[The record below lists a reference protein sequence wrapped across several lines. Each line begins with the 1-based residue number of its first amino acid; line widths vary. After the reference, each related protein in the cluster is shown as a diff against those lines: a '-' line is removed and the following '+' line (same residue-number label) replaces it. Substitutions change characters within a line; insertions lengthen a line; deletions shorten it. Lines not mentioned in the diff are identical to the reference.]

1 MDVVQQIE
9 QKIKNLL
16 QDRRDLRAQVAN
28 FNQQR
33 ASESQALTNLE
44 LRVTQ
49 LQEHHDKLKAKE
61 THLQSVIEALEQER
75 EQTKGQLQ
83 QLLRAFE
90 ELS

>member
-16 QDRRDLRAQVAN
+16 QDRRELRAQVAN

-44 LRVTQ
+44 QRVTQ
-49 LQEHHDKLKAKE
+49 LQEHHDKLKANE